1 MQLTKQQTRVYSY
14 LETYL
19 RRKGRPP
26 SYQEIQDYFGFR
38 SLNSVVKHL
47 KQLER
52 KGYLESPWG
61 NQKRAFRLLP
71 LRTTAATI
79 PFLGRVAAGAPIE
92 AVDIPEAIEVPES
105 LLAGGNNFA
114 LQVQGESMID
124 EGIRDGDVLII
135 RKQNHADNGQTVV
148 AQIEGVQCVWIES
161 EGKRACFIS
170 DLVPTQAHLPFPWI
184 MAFDLYPMDTL
195 ASKKRLLPQLA
206 EDRVLVVFPHDAEVP
221 WGTLVESEGKLM
233 FQPVAVT

>member
-1 MQLTKQQTRVYSY
+1 MQLTKQQTRIYRY

-19 RRKGRPP
+19 RKNGCPP
-26 SYQEIQDYFGFR
+26 SYQEIQDHFSFR

-71 LRTTAATI
+71 LRTTAATV

-92 AVDIPEAIEVPES
+92 AVELPETVEVPES
-105 LLAGGNNFA
+105 LLSGGNNFA
-114 LQVQGESMID
+114 LQVQGNSMVE

-135 RKQNHADNGQTVV
+135 RKQDYADNGQTIV
-148 AQIEGVQCVWIES
+148 AQIAGEATIKKFYHLGGQVELRPANEKLRSLMVPAGEVEIIGVVV
-161 EGKRACFIS
+161 GLVRHYKR
-170 DLVPTQAHLPFPWI
+170 
-184 MAFDLYPMDTL
+184 
-195 ASKKRLLPQLA
+195 
-206 EDRVLVVFPHDAEVP
+206 
-221 WGTLVESEGKLM
+221 
-233 FQPVAVT
+233 

>member
-1 MQLTKQQTRVYSY
+1 MRFANMEIEMALTKQQSRVYSF

-92 AVDIPEAIEVPES
+92 AVEMAEAVEVPES

-114 LQVQGESMID
+114 LQVQGESMVD

-135 RKQNHADNGQTVV
+135 RKQDHADNGQTVV
-148 AQIEGVQCVWIES
+148 AQIEGEATI
-161 EGKRACFIS
+161 
-170 DLVPTQAHLPFPWI
+170 
-184 MAFDLYPMDTL
+184 
-195 ASKKRLLPQLA
+195 KKFYQR
-206 EDRVLVVFPHDAEVP
+206 DGRVELRPANEELKPLVVPAEK
-221 WGTLVESEGKLM
+221 VEIIGVVIGLM
-233 FQPVAVT
+233 RHYKR

>member
-1 MQLTKQQTRVYSY
+1 MELTKQQSRVYSF

-92 AVDIPEAIEVPES
+92 AVEMAEAVEVPES

-114 LQVQGESMID
+114 LQVQGESMVD

-135 RKQNHADNGQTVV
+135 RKQDHADNGQTVV
-148 AQIEGVQCVWIES
+148 AQIEGEATI
-161 EGKRACFIS
+161 
-170 DLVPTQAHLPFPWI
+170 
-184 MAFDLYPMDTL
+184 
-195 ASKKRLLPQLA
+195 KKFYQR
-206 EDRVLVVFPHDAEVP
+206 DGRVELRPANEELKPLVVPAEK
-221 WGTLVESEGKLM
+221 VEIIGVVIGLM
-233 FQPVAVT
+233 RHYRR

>member
-1 MQLTKQQTRVYSY
+1 MQLTKQQTRIYSY

-92 AVDIPEAIEVPES
+92 AIDIPEAIEVPES

-135 RKQNHADNGQTVV
+135 RKQDHADNGQTVV
-148 AQIEGVQCVWIES
+148 AQIEGEATI
-161 EGKRACFIS
+161 
-170 DLVPTQAHLPFPWI
+170 
-184 MAFDLYPMDTL
+184 
-195 ASKKRLLPQLA
+195 KKFYQR
-206 EDRVLVVFPHDAEVP
+206 DGRVELRPANEELKPLVVPAEKVEII
-221 WGTLVESEGKLM
+221 GVVVGLVRHYKR
-233 FQPVAVT
+233 

>member
-1 MQLTKQQTRVYSY
+1 MLLTKQQTRVYRY
-14 LETYL
+14 LESYL

-79 PFLGRVAAGAPIE
+79 PFLGRVVAGAPIE
-92 AVDIPEAIEVPES
+92 AVEIPETTEVPES
-105 LLAGGNNFA
+105 LLSGGNNFA
-114 LQVQGESMID
+114 LQVQGDSMVD

-135 RKQNHADNGQTVV
+135 RKQDHADNGQTVV
-148 AQIEGVQCVWIES
+148 AQIEGEATI
-161 EGKRACFIS
+161 
-170 DLVPTQAHLPFPWI
+170 
-184 MAFDLYPMDTL
+184 
-195 ASKKRLLPQLA
+195 KKFYQR
-206 EDRVLVVFPHDAEVP
+206 DGRVELRPANKELKPLVVPAEKVEII
-221 WGTLVESEGKLM
+221 GVVVGLVRHYKR
-233 FQPVAVT
+233 

>member
-1 MQLTKQQTRVYSY
+1 MALTKQQSRVYSF

-92 AVDIPEAIEVPES
+92 AVEMAEAVEVPES

-114 LQVQGESMID
+114 LQVQGESMVD

-135 RKQNHADNGQTVV
+135 RKQDHANNGQTVV
-148 AQIEGVQCVWIES
+148 AQIEGEATIKKFYQRDGRVELRPANEELKPLI
-161 EGKRACFIS
+161 
-170 DLVPTQAHLPFPWI
+170 VP
-184 MAFDLYPMDTL
+184 
-195 ASKKRLLPQLA
+195 A
-206 EDRVLVVFPHDAEVP
+206 EKVEIIGVVVGLFRHYRR
-221 WGTLVESEGKLM
+221 
-233 FQPVAVT
+233 

>member
-92 AVDIPEAIEVPES
+92 AVEMLEAVEVPES

-135 RKQNHADNGQTVV
+135 RKQDRAYNGQTVV
-148 AQIEGVQCVWIES
+148 AQIEGEATI
-161 EGKRACFIS
+161 
-170 DLVPTQAHLPFPWI
+170 
-184 MAFDLYPMDTL
+184 
-195 ASKKRLLPQLA
+195 KKFYQR
-206 EDRVLVVFPHDAEVP
+206 DGRVELRPANEELKPLVVPAEKVEII
-221 WGTLVESEGKLM
+221 GVVVGLVRHYKR
-233 FQPVAVT
+233 

>member
-1 MQLTKQQTRVYSY
+1 MRFANTEVDMALTKQQSRVYSF

-38 SLNSVVKHL
+38 SLNSVAKHL

-92 AVDIPEAIEVPES
+92 AVEMAEAVEVPES

-114 LQVQGESMID
+114 LQVQGESMVD

-135 RKQNHADNGQTVV
+135 RKQDHADNGQTVV
-148 AQIEGVQCVWIES
+148 AQIEGEATI
-161 EGKRACFIS
+161 
-170 DLVPTQAHLPFPWI
+170 
-184 MAFDLYPMDTL
+184 
-195 ASKKRLLPQLA
+195 KKFYQR
-206 EDRVLVVFPHDAEVP
+206 DGRVELRPANEELKPLVVPAEK
-221 WGTLVESEGKLM
+221 VEIIGVVIGLM
-233 FQPVAVT
+233 RHYRR

>member
-92 AVDIPEAIEVPES
+92 AVEMTEAVEVPES

-135 RKQNHADNGQTVV
+135 RKQDHANNGQTVV
-148 AQIEGVQCVWIES
+148 AQIEGEATI
-161 EGKRACFIS
+161 
-170 DLVPTQAHLPFPWI
+170 
-184 MAFDLYPMDTL
+184 
-195 ASKKRLLPQLA
+195 KKFYQR
-206 EDRVLVVFPHDAEVP
+206 DGRVELRPANEEVKPLVVSAEKVEII
-221 WGTLVESEGKLM
+221 GVVVGLVRHYKR
-233 FQPVAVT
+233 

>member
-26 SYQEIQDYFGFR
+26 SYQEIQEYFGFR

-92 AVDIPEAIEVPES
+92 AVEMTEAVEVPES

-114 LQVQGESMID
+114 LQVQGESMVD

-135 RKQNHADNGQTVV
+135 RKQDHADNGQTVV
-148 AQIEGVQCVWIES
+148 AQIEGEATI
-161 EGKRACFIS
+161 
-170 DLVPTQAHLPFPWI
+170 
-184 MAFDLYPMDTL
+184 
-195 ASKKRLLPQLA
+195 KKFYQR
-206 EDRVLVVFPHDAEVP
+206 DGRVELRPANEELKPLVVPAEKVEII
-221 WGTLVESEGKLM
+221 GVVVGLVRHYKR
-233 FQPVAVT
+233 

>member
-92 AVDIPEAIEVPES
+92 AVDIPEAMEVPES

-148 AQIEGVQCVWIES
+148 AQIEGEATI
-161 EGKRACFIS
+161 
-170 DLVPTQAHLPFPWI
+170 
-184 MAFDLYPMDTL
+184 
-195 ASKKRLLPQLA
+195 KKFYQR
-206 EDRVLVVFPHDAEVP
+206 DGRVELRPANEELKPLVVPAEKVEII
-221 WGTLVESEGKLM
+221 GVVVGLVRHYKR
-233 FQPVAVT
+233 

>member
-1 MQLTKQQTRVYSY
+1 MELTKQQSRVYSF

-92 AVDIPEAIEVPES
+92 AVEMAEAVEVPES

-114 LQVQGESMID
+114 LQVQGESMVD

-135 RKQNHADNGQTVV
+135 RKQDHADNGQTVV
-148 AQIEGVQCVWIES
+148 AQIEGEATI
-161 EGKRACFIS
+161 
-170 DLVPTQAHLPFPWI
+170 
-184 MAFDLYPMDTL
+184 
-195 ASKKRLLPQLA
+195 KKFYQR
-206 EDRVLVVFPHDAEVP
+206 DGRVELRPANEELKPLVVPAEK
-221 WGTLVESEGKLM
+221 VEIIGVVVGL
-233 FQPVAVT
+233 FRHYRR

>member
-1 MQLTKQQTRVYSY
+1 MALTKQQSRVYSF

-19 RRKGRPP
+19 RQKGRPP

-79 PFLGRVAAGAPIE
+79 PFLGRVAAGVPIE
-92 AVDIPEAIEVPES
+92 AVEMAEAVEVPES

-114 LQVQGESMID
+114 LQVQGESMVD

-135 RKQNHADNGQTVV
+135 RKQDHADNGQTVV
-148 AQIEGVQCVWIES
+148 AQIEGEATI
-161 EGKRACFIS
+161 
-170 DLVPTQAHLPFPWI
+170 
-184 MAFDLYPMDTL
+184 
-195 ASKKRLLPQLA
+195 KKFYQR
-206 EDRVLVVFPHDAEVP
+206 DGRVELRPANEELKPLVVPAEK
-221 WGTLVESEGKLM
+221 VEIIGVVIGLM
-233 FQPVAVT
+233 RHYRR

>member
-92 AVDIPEAIEVPES
+92 AVNIPEAVEVPES

-135 RKQNHADNGQTVV
+135 RKQDRADNGQTVV
-148 AQIEGVQCVWIES
+148 AQIEGEVTI
-161 EGKRACFIS
+161 
-170 DLVPTQAHLPFPWI
+170 
-184 MAFDLYPMDTL
+184 
-195 ASKKRLLPQLA
+195 KKFYQR
-206 EDRVLVVFPHDAEVP
+206 DGRVELRPANEELKPLVVPAEKVEII
-221 WGTLVESEGKLM
+221 GVVVGLVRHYKR
-233 FQPVAVT
+233 

>member
-92 AVDIPEAIEVPES
+92 AIDIPEAIEVPES

-124 EGIRDGDVLII
+124 EGIRDGDVLIV
-135 RKQNHADNGQTVV
+135 RKQDHADNGQTVV
-148 AQIEGVQCVWIES
+148 AQIEGEATI
-161 EGKRACFIS
+161 
-170 DLVPTQAHLPFPWI
+170 
-184 MAFDLYPMDTL
+184 
-195 ASKKRLLPQLA
+195 KKFYQR
-206 EDRVLVVFPHDAEVP
+206 DGRVELRPANEELKPLVVPAEKVEII
-221 WGTLVESEGKLM
+221 GVVVGLVRHYKR
-233 FQPVAVT
+233 

>member
-92 AVDIPEAIEVPES
+92 AVDIPEAVEVPES

-135 RKQNHADNGQTVV
+135 RKQDRADNGQTVV
-148 AQIEGVQCVWIES
+148 AQIEGEATI
-161 EGKRACFIS
+161 
-170 DLVPTQAHLPFPWI
+170 
-184 MAFDLYPMDTL
+184 
-195 ASKKRLLPQLA
+195 KKFYQR
-206 EDRVLVVFPHDAEVP
+206 DGRVELRPANEELKPLVVPAEKVEII
-221 WGTLVESEGKLM
+221 GVVVGLVRHYKR
-233 FQPVAVT
+233 

>member
-92 AVDIPEAIEVPES
+92 AIDIPEAIEVPES

-124 EGIRDGDVLII
+124 EGIRDGDVLIV
-135 RKQNHADNGQTVV
+135 RKQDHADNGQTVV
-148 AQIEGVQCVWIES
+148 AQIEGEATI
-161 EGKRACFIS
+161 
-170 DLVPTQAHLPFPWI
+170 
-184 MAFDLYPMDTL
+184 
-195 ASKKRLLPQLA
+195 KKFYQR
-206 EDRVLVVFPHDAEVP
+206 DGRVELRPANEELKPLVVPAEKVEII
-221 WGTLVESEGKLM
+221 GVVVGLVRHYRR
-233 FQPVAVT
+233 

>member
-1 MQLTKQQTRVYSY
+1 MLLTKQQTRVYSY

-92 AVDIPEAIEVPES
+92 AVDIPEATEVPES

-135 RKQNHADNGQTVV
+135 RKQDHANNGQTVV
-148 AQIEGVQCVWIES
+148 AQIEGEATI
-161 EGKRACFIS
+161 
-170 DLVPTQAHLPFPWI
+170 
-184 MAFDLYPMDTL
+184 
-195 ASKKRLLPQLA
+195 KKFYQR
-206 EDRVLVVFPHDAEVP
+206 DGRVELRPANEELKPLVVPAEKVEII
-221 WGTLVESEGKLM
+221 GVVVGLVRHYKR
-233 FQPVAVT
+233 

>member
-92 AVDIPEAIEVPES
+92 AVDIPEAVEVPES

-135 RKQNHADNGQTVV
+135 RKQDHADNGQTVV
-148 AQIEGVQCVWIES
+148 AQIEGEVTI
-161 EGKRACFIS
+161 
-170 DLVPTQAHLPFPWI
+170 
-184 MAFDLYPMDTL
+184 
-195 ASKKRLLPQLA
+195 KKFYQR
-206 EDRVLVVFPHDAEVP
+206 DGRVELRPANEELQPLVVPAEKVEII
-221 WGTLVESEGKLM
+221 GVVVGLVRHYKR
-233 FQPVAVT
+233 

>member
-1 MQLTKQQTRVYSY
+1 MQLTKQQTRVYRY

-52 KGYLESPWG
+52 KGYLESPWA

-92 AVDIPEAIEVPES
+92 AVEMTEAVEVPES

-135 RKQNHADNGQTVV
+135 RKQDHANNGQTVV
-148 AQIEGVQCVWIES
+148 AQIEGEATI
-161 EGKRACFIS
+161 
-170 DLVPTQAHLPFPWI
+170 
-184 MAFDLYPMDTL
+184 
-195 ASKKRLLPQLA
+195 KKFYQR
-206 EDRVLVVFPHDAEVP
+206 DGRVELRPANEEVKPLVVPAEKVEII
-221 WGTLVESEGKLM
+221 GVVVGLVRHYKR
-233 FQPVAVT
+233 

>member
-1 MQLTKQQTRVYSY
+1 MQLTKQQTRVYRY

-92 AVDIPEAIEVPES
+92 AVEMPEAVEVPES
-105 LLAGGNNFA
+105 LFAGGNNFA

-135 RKQNHADNGQTVV
+135 RKQDHADNGQTVV
-148 AQIEGVQCVWIES
+148 AQIEGEVTIKKFYQRDGRVELRPANEELKPLLVSAEKVEII
-161 EGKRACFIS
+161 GVVIGLVRHYKR
-170 DLVPTQAHLPFPWI
+170 
-184 MAFDLYPMDTL
+184 
-195 ASKKRLLPQLA
+195 
-206 EDRVLVVFPHDAEVP
+206 
-221 WGTLVESEGKLM
+221 
-233 FQPVAVT
+233 

>member
-1 MQLTKQQTRVYSY
+1 MQLTKQQTRIYSY

-61 NQKRAFRLLP
+61 NQKRAFRLIP

-92 AVDIPEAIEVPES
+92 AVEIPEAVEVPES

-114 LQVQGESMID
+114 LQVQGESMVD

-135 RKQNHADNGQTVV
+135 RKQDHADNGQTVV
-148 AQIEGVQCVWIES
+148 AQIEGEATI
-161 EGKRACFIS
+161 
-170 DLVPTQAHLPFPWI
+170 
-184 MAFDLYPMDTL
+184 
-195 ASKKRLLPQLA
+195 KKFYQR
-206 EDRVLVVFPHDAEVP
+206 DGRVELRPANEELKPLVVPAEK
-221 WGTLVESEGKLM
+221 VEIIGVVIGLM
-233 FQPVAVT
+233 RHYKR

>member
-1 MQLTKQQTRVYSY
+1 MALTKQQSRVYSF

-52 KGYLESPWG
+52 KGYLESPWS

-92 AVDIPEAIEVPES
+92 AVDIPEAVEVPES

-135 RKQNHADNGQTVV
+135 RKQDRADNGQTVV
-148 AQIEGVQCVWIES
+148 AQIEGEVTI
-161 EGKRACFIS
+161 
-170 DLVPTQAHLPFPWI
+170 
-184 MAFDLYPMDTL
+184 
-195 ASKKRLLPQLA
+195 KKFYQR
-206 EDRVLVVFPHDAEVP
+206 DGRVELRPANEELQPLVVPAEKVEII
-221 WGTLVESEGKLM
+221 GVVVGLVRHYKR
-233 FQPVAVT
+233 

>member
-1 MQLTKQQTRVYSY
+1 MQLTKQQTRVYRF

-38 SLNSVVKHL
+38 SLNSVAKHL

-92 AVDIPEAIEVPES
+92 AVEMHETVEVPES

-114 LQVQGESMID
+114 LQVQGESMVD

-135 RKQNHADNGQTVV
+135 RKQDHADNGQTVV
-148 AQIEGVQCVWIES
+148 AQIEGEATI
-161 EGKRACFIS
+161 
-170 DLVPTQAHLPFPWI
+170 
-184 MAFDLYPMDTL
+184 
-195 ASKKRLLPQLA
+195 KKFYQR
-206 EDRVLVVFPHDAEVP
+206 DGRVELRPANEEVKPLVVPAEK
-221 WGTLVESEGKLM
+221 VEIIGVVIGLFRHYKR
-233 FQPVAVT
+233 

>member
-92 AVDIPEAIEVPES
+92 AVEMPEAVEVPES

-135 RKQNHADNGQTVV
+135 RKQDRADNGQTVV
-148 AQIEGVQCVWIES
+148 AQIEGEATIKKFYQR
-161 EGKRACFIS
+161 EG
-170 DLVPTQAHLPFPWI
+170 
-184 MAFDLYPMDTL
+184 
-195 ASKKRLLPQLA
+195 
-206 EDRVLVVFPHDAEVP
+206 RVELRPANEELKPLVVPAEKVEII
-221 WGTLVESEGKLM
+221 GVVVGLVRHYKR
-233 FQPVAVT
+233 

>member
-38 SLNSVVKHL
+38 SLNSVAKHL

-71 LRTTAATI
+71 LRTTAASI

-92 AVDIPEAIEVPES
+92 AVDIPDAMEVPES

-135 RKQNHADNGQTVV
+135 RKQDHADNGQTVV
-148 AQIEGVQCVWIES
+148 AQIEGEVTI
-161 EGKRACFIS
+161 
-170 DLVPTQAHLPFPWI
+170 
-184 MAFDLYPMDTL
+184 
-195 ASKKRLLPQLA
+195 KKFYQR
-206 EDRVLVVFPHDAEVP
+206 DGRVELRPANEELKPLVVPAEKVEII
-221 WGTLVESEGKLM
+221 GVIVGLVRHYKR
-233 FQPVAVT
+233 

>member
-1 MQLTKQQTRVYSY
+1 MQLTKQQTRVYRY

-92 AVDIPEAIEVPES
+92 AVEMTEAVEVPES

-135 RKQNHADNGQTVV
+135 RKQDHADNGQTVV
-148 AQIEGVQCVWIES
+148 AQIEGEATI
-161 EGKRACFIS
+161 
-170 DLVPTQAHLPFPWI
+170 
-184 MAFDLYPMDTL
+184 
-195 ASKKRLLPQLA
+195 KKFYQR
-206 EDRVLVVFPHDAEVP
+206 DGRVELRPANEELKPLVVPAEKVEII
-221 WGTLVESEGKLM
+221 GVVVGLVRHYKR
-233 FQPVAVT
+233 

>member
-1 MQLTKQQTRVYSY
+1 MHSALVVRRTRREVDMQLTKQQTRVYRY

-92 AVDIPEAIEVPES
+92 AVEMTEAVEVPES

-114 LQVQGESMID
+114 LQVQGESMVD

-135 RKQNHADNGQTVV
+135 RKQDHADNGQTVV
-148 AQIEGVQCVWIES
+148 AQIEGEATIKKFYQRDGRVELRPAN
-161 EGKRACFIS
+161 E
-170 DLVPTQAHLPFPWI
+170 DLEP
-184 MAFDLYPMDTL
+184 
-195 ASKKRLLPQLA
+195 
-206 EDRVLVVFPHDAEVP
+206 LVVPAEKVEII
-221 WGTLVESEGKLM
+221 GVVVGLVRHYKR
-233 FQPVAVT
+233 

>member
-1 MQLTKQQTRVYSY
+1 MGFAQLSLPLTTIRPEVRMQLTKQQSRVYRY

-26 SYQEIQDYFGFR
+26 SYQEIQDYFGFH

-92 AVDIPEAIEVPES
+92 AVEMPETTEVPES
-105 LLAGGNNFA
+105 LLSGGNNFA
-114 LQVQGESMID
+114 LQVQGDSMVD

-135 RKQNHADNGQTVV
+135 RKQDHADNGQTVV
-148 AQIEGVQCVWIES
+148 AQIEGEATI
-161 EGKRACFIS
+161 
-170 DLVPTQAHLPFPWI
+170 
-184 MAFDLYPMDTL
+184 
-195 ASKKRLLPQLA
+195 KKFYQR
-206 EDRVLVVFPHDAEVP
+206 DGRVELRPANEELKPLVVPAEKVEII
-221 WGTLVESEGKLM
+221 GVVIGLVRHYKR
-233 FQPVAVT
+233 

>member
-1 MQLTKQQTRVYSY
+1 MQLTKQQTRVYRY

-92 AVDIPEAIEVPES
+92 AVEMAEAVEVPES

-135 RKQNHADNGQTVV
+135 RKQDHADNGQTVV
-148 AQIEGVQCVWIES
+148 AQIEGEATI
-161 EGKRACFIS
+161 
-170 DLVPTQAHLPFPWI
+170 
-184 MAFDLYPMDTL
+184 
-195 ASKKRLLPQLA
+195 KKFYQR
-206 EDRVLVVFPHDAEVP
+206 DGRVELRPANEEVKPLVVSAEKVEII
-221 WGTLVESEGKLM
+221 GVVVGLVRHYKR
-233 FQPVAVT
+233 